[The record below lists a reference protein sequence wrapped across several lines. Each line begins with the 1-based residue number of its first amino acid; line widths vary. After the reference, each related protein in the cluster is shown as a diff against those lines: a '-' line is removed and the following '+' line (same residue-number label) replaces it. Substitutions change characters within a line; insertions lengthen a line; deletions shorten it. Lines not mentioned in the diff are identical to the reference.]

1 MPWCSRAT
9 TTNVSRTRRRRPR
22 IGEGRRARGRHRNT
36 VAAFFMSRRNARNTD
51 RTTMESE
58 RKRSRRTRT
67 ARPRPASM
75 HARRSREVS
84 DRRAPR
90 RWARASAQDSCR
102 DRARRLLA
110 PRHNFECHAD
120 MSTSLREQIEHGGHP
135 LDDAGTIVS
144 IHMTLLLIAENNLYG
159 RDGIRA
165 VSDLQQMSS
174 VPFVA
179 KETRDSRNADG
190 ITASDDRCKPV

>member
-22 IGEGRRARGRHRNT
+22 IGEGRLARGRHRNT
-36 VAAFFMSRRNARNTD
+36 VAAFFMSRRNARNTG

-67 ARPRPASM
+67 APPRPASM

-84 DRRAPR
+84 GRRASR
-90 RWARASAQDSCR
+90 RWTRARAQD
-102 DRARRLLA
+102 DTGA
-110 PRHNFECHAD
+110 
-120 MSTSLREQIEHGGHP
+120 
-135 LDDAGTIVS
+135 IVS

>member
-22 IGEGRRARGRHRNT
+22 IGEGRLARGRHRNT

-67 ARPRPASM
+67 APPRSASM

-84 DRRAPR
+84 GRRASR
-90 RWARASAQDSCR
+90 RWIRARAQDSCR

-120 MSTSLREQIEHGGHP
+120 MPTSLRKQLVDRRRVVHGIAIGREQI
-135 LDDAGTIVS
+135 
-144 IHMTLLLIAENNLYG
+144 LLIAENNLYG

>member
-58 RKRSRRTRT
+58 RKRSRRTQT

-75 HARRSREVS
+75 RARRSREVS

-90 RWARASAQDSCR
+90 RWTRARAQDSCR

-120 MSTSLREQIEHGGHP
+120 MPTSLREQIEHGGHP
-135 LDDAGTIVS
+135 LDDTGAIVS

>member
-84 DRRAPR
+84 GRRAPR
-90 RWARASAQDSCR
+90 RWTRARAQDSCR

-120 MSTSLREQIEHGGHP
+120 MPTSLRKQ
-135 LDDAGTIVS
+135 LV
-144 IHMTLLLIAENNLYG
+144 AENNLYG

>member
-1 MPWCSRAT
+1 
-9 TTNVSRTRRRRPR
+9 
-22 IGEGRRARGRHRNT
+22 
-36 VAAFFMSRRNARNTD
+36 
-51 RTTMESE
+51 MESE
-58 RKRSRRTRT
+58 RKRSRRTQT

-75 HARRSREVS
+75 RARRSREVS

-90 RWARASAQDSCR
+90 RAIG
-102 DRARRLLA
+102 
-110 PRHNFECHAD
+110 
-120 MSTSLREQIEHGGHP
+120 REQIEHGGHP
-135 LDDAGTIVS
+135 LDDTGAIVS

>member
-9 TTNVSRTRRRRPR
+9 TTNVSRTRRRRSR

-36 VAAFFMSRRNARNTD
+36 VAAFFMSRRNARNTG

-58 RKRSRRTRT
+58 RKRSRRTRA
-67 ARPRPASM
+67 ARPRRASM
-75 HARRSREVS
+75 HACRSREVS

-90 RWARASAQDSCR
+90 RWTRARAQDSCR

-120 MSTSLREQIEHGGHP
+120 MPTSLRKQLVDRRRVVHGIAIGREQIEHSGHP
-135 LDDAGTIVS
+135 LDDTGTIVS
-144 IHMTLLLIAENNLYG
+144 IT
-159 RDGIRA
+159 A
-165 VSDLQQMSS
+165 VTVSE
-174 VPFVA
+174 PYR
-179 KETRDSRNADG
+179 TCNR
-190 ITASDDRCKPV
+190 

>member
-58 RKRSRRTRT
+58 RKRSRRTR
-67 ARPRPASM
+67 AC
-75 HARRSREVS
+75 
-84 DRRAPR
+84 AP
-90 RWARASAQDSCR
+90 DSCR

-120 MSTSLREQIEHGGHP
+120 MPTSLRKQLVDRRRVVHGIAIGREQI
-135 LDDAGTIVS
+135 
-144 IHMTLLLIAENNLYG
+144 LLIAENNLYG

>member
-75 HARRSREVS
+75 RARRSREVS
-84 DRRAPR
+84 GRRAPR
-90 RWARASAQDSCR
+90 RWTRACAPDSCR

-120 MSTSLREQIEHGGHP
+120 MPTSLRKQLVDRRRVVHGIAIGREQI
-135 LDDAGTIVS
+135 
-144 IHMTLLLIAENNLYG
+144 LLIAENNLYG

>member
-84 DRRAPR
+84 GRRAPR
-90 RWARASAQDSCR
+90 RWTRARAQDSCR

-120 MSTSLREQIEHGGHP
+120 MPTSLRKQLVDRRRVVHGIAIGREQI
-135 LDDAGTIVS
+135 
-144 IHMTLLLIAENNLYG
+144 LLIAENNLYG